1 MGVNDMNGP
10 KTLRWM
16 SQDIPFRQGES
27 VAAALEAA
35 GITSFGR
42 DAVDRETR
50 YFCGIGACQCC
61 LVSINGVATEAC
73 LTPAWDGM
81 VIVGLEVDL
90 D

>member
-1 MGVNDMNGP
+1 MSANCVNRPG
-10 KTLRWM
+10 TLRWM

-27 VAAALEAA
+27 VAAALDAA

-42 DAVDRETR
+42 DTFDRETR

-61 LVSINGVATEAC
+61 LVSINGIAMEAC
-73 LTPAWDGM
+73 LTPARDGM
-81 VIVGLEVDL
+81 VVVRLEADL